1 MYKNSFVKIFETV
14 FLGLFLTDIKNIS
27 KTSII
32 KYAEIGSSCQ
42 KSLTNLNYFIVF
54 SPLIMQDPWF
64 FKIVLIQLTKSI
76 ANSYF
81 GTMCH
86 KKPWLSESNAFSM
99 STMTR
104 KDSSGG
110 VFAISRISK
119 INLQL
124 YFINIFLTNSVW
136 FEEVSKYNAFF
147 VLTERIVLVIFIS
160 VLSSDISI

>member
-81 GTMCH
+81 GTMCN

-99 STMTR
+99 STMTM
-104 KDSSGG
+104 KDSSEG

-119 INLQL
+119 ISLQL
-124 YFINIFLTNSVW
+124 SFINLFLTNSVW
-136 FEEVSKYNAFF
+136 FEEVSKYDAFF
-147 VLTERIVLVIFIS
+147 ILTEWTLLVIFVS